1 MFKVE
6 VIGNI
11 GADAEV
17 KDVQG
22 NKFVSFRVA
31 HSTKFR
37 NQQGQDVDEVIWV
50 DCTMNDTEAKIIPYL
65 KAGVKVFVRGNA
77 SLRVYSSPKLKMMVA
92 GIRVSVWEIELCG
105 GQSDSV
111 PRQLIDPSNGQ
122 IFDVNKYYWVNKPT
136 NGMKE
141 DEFVQLI
148 DKGGREYLMNYGGF
162 VQPVQVTDG
171 DNAETA
177 SETAS
182 ESAQAQADKPAE
194 QQQGEQ
200 KKTRQKSNK

>member
-1 MFKVE
+1 
-6 VIGNI
+6 
-11 GADAEV
+11 
-17 KDVQG
+17 
-22 NKFVSFRVA
+22 
-31 HSTKFR
+31 
-37 NQQGQDVDEVIWV
+37 
-50 DCTMNDTEAKIIPYL
+50 
-65 KAGVKVFVRGNA
+65 
-77 SLRVYSSPKLKMMVA
+77 
-92 GIRVSVWEIELCG
+92 
-105 GQSDSV
+105 
-111 PRQLIDPSNGQ
+111 
-122 IFDVNKYYWVNKPT
+122 
-136 NGMKE
+136 MKE

>member
-22 NKFVSFRVA
+22 NKFVTFRVA
-31 HSTKFR
+31 HSTKFK
-37 NQQGQDVDEVIWV
+37 NQQGQDVDETVWI
-50 DCTMNDTEAKIIPYL
+50 DCTMNDTESKIIPFL
-65 KAGVKVFVRGNA
+65 KAGTKVFVRGNA

-105 GQSDSV
+105 GVSDSV

-122 IFDVNKYYWVNKPT
+122 IFDVQKYYWINKPT
-136 NGMKE
+136 SDMKQ

-148 DKGGREYLMNYGGF
+148 DKGGREYMMNYGGF
-162 VQPVQVTDG
+162 VQPVQVVDG
-171 DNAETA
+171 DSAQTTAET
-177 SETAS
+177 SS
-182 ESAQAQADKPAE
+182 ESAQTQTDKPAE
-194 QQQGEQ
+194 QQQEGQ
-200 KKTRQKSNK
+200 KKTRQKTNK